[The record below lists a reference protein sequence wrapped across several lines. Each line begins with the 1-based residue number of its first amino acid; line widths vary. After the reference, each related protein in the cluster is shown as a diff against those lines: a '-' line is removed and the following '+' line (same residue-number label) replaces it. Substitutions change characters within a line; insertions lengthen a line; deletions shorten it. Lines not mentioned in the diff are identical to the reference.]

1 MEKEIVLFEDN
12 GLKLEVPVTPE
23 QETVWLNRTQM
34 AELFGRDI
42 KTIGKHIANARRE
55 ELEGQVVVAN
65 FATTTQHGAMD
76 GKTQTHMTEY
86 YNLDVIIS
94 VGYRVKSKRGIAF
107 RKWANSVLKQYII
120 QGYAVNN
127 NRINQLGEVIRIM
140 KRTENVLDSKQVLT
154 VIEKYSEALELLD
167 AYDHQ
172 NMKRPTGNQATYVL
186 TYEECKVIIG
196 SMRFGD
202 ESNLF
207 GKEKDDSFKGSIG
220 NIYQSFGGQEIYP
233 TLEEKAAHLLYFV
246 TKNHSF
252 FDGNKRIAATV
263 FLYFLDKN
271 GVLVMDGKKLID
283 DHTLVALTI
292 MIAESRP
299 EEMEMMI
306 TVILNCLK

>member
-1 MEKEIVLFEDN
+1 MDKNEIVLFETEDRQIT
-12 GLKLEVPVTPE
+12 LQVPVE
-23 QETVWLNRTQM
+23 QETVWLNRNQM
-34 AELFGRDI
+34 AELFDRDV
-42 KTIGKHIANARRE
+42 KTIGKHINNAQKE
-55 ELEGQVVVAN
+55 ELDDSTVAK
-65 FATTTQHGAMD
+65 FATVQNEG
-76 GKTQTHMTEY
+76 GRIVERNIEY

-94 VGYRVKSKRGIAF
+94 VGYRVKSKRGVEF
-107 RKWANSVLKQYII
+107 RKWANSVLKKYIL

-127 NRINQLGEVIRIM
+127 NRISQLGEVIQIM
-140 KRTENVLDSKQVLT
+140 KRTESALDSKQVLT

-167 AYDHQ
+167 SYDHQ
-172 NMKRPTGNQATYVL
+172 NMERPRGNAASYEL
-186 TYEECKVIIG
+186 TYEECREVI
-196 SMRFGD
+196 SNMRFGD
-202 ESNLF
+202 ESELF

-252 FDGNKRIAATV
+252 YDGNKRIAATM
-263 FLYFLDKN
+263 FLYFLDRN
-271 GVLVMDGKKLID
+271 GVLFMDGKKLID